1 MIKNILYTIKWTLK
15 RVGFLYKEFKNLL
28 QLILYQPQ
36 SRFLLRTWDAPLSPL
51 NVIKFYSFIG
61 RIGFATREY
70 IALLS
75 GGKIFKKRILL
86 DGFDNIDIEA
96 LYQKGSDNTPW
107 IKPALVELLKRE
119 VANEVFSTIE
129 KSYFLA
135 NEHDPDRFDRA
146 KWWEEMSR
154 LFREELFD
162 NGKINREYLIN
173 FRGIKEL
180 PANIVKDQFF
190 IVNREFGYHI
200 SYLKAIDFVLEYHRH
215 AQVIKKEILLSLS
228 ESYAGNNLCVNYR
241 GLRLSVRL
249 LFHSIMVDNI
259 LKATRFDSRAT
270 ILEIG
275 AGYGGLGRILKSYI
289 HNSCHIILDL
299 PETLTYAGYFI
310 EYSCPDKKI
319 AHLSDIIDRLDEFDS
334 LVKEYDFILIPPWVI
349 GYISASSVDLVIDT
363 YSMSEMSAIYA
374 QYYIG
379 HIDRTL
385 KVGGYFYSIN
395 KRFKRED
402 DKLAFYD
409 WKFRSKFTTLLYEYS
424 TYIHPQWLGKKI
436 GIDE

>member
-1 MIKNILYTIKWTLK
+1 MIKNTIYTIKWTLK

-28 QLILYQPQ
+28 QRLLYQPQ
-36 SRFLLRTWDAPLSPL
+36 SRFLLRTWDAPLCPL
-51 NVIKFYSFIG
+51 NVIKFYTFIG

-86 DGFDNIDIEA
+86 DSFDDIDIES
-96 LYQKGSDNTPW
+96 LYNRGSDNIPW
-107 IKPALVELLKRE
+107 IKPALVELSKRE
-119 VANEVFSTIE
+119 VDNKIFSTIE
-129 KSYFLA
+129 RSYFLA
-135 NEHDPDRFDRA
+135 NEHDPDKFDRA
-146 KWWEEMSR
+146 NWWEEMSR
-154 LFREELFD
+154 LFKEELFSE
-162 NGKINREYLIN
+162 GKINKEYLIN
-173 FRGIKEL
+173 FRSIKEL
-180 PANIVKDQFF
+180 PANLVKDQFY

-215 AQVIKKEILLSLS
+215 AQVIKKEILISLS

-249 LFHSIMVDNI
+249 LFHAIMVDNI
-259 LKATRFDSRAT
+259 TKNIKFDSRAT

-289 HNSCHIILDL
+289 YNSCHIILDL
-299 PETLTYAGYFI
+299 PETLTYAAYFI
-310 EYSCPDKKI
+310 EYSSPDKKI
-319 AHLSDIIDRLDEFDS
+319 AHLSDIIDRLDDFDS
-334 LVKEYDFILIPPWVI
+334 LVEEYDFILIPPWVI
-349 GYISASSVDLVIDT
+349 SYISDSTVDLVIDT
-363 YSMSEMSAIYA
+363 YSMSEMSEIYA
-374 QYYIG
+374 RYYIA

-385 KVGGYFYSIN
+385 KLGGYFYSIN

-402 DKLAFYD
+402 DKLAFYN
-409 WKFRSKFTTLLYEYS
+409 WKFKSQFNTLLYEYS
-424 TYIHPQWLGKKI
+424 TYIHPQWLGRKI